1 MGLPA
6 RALVVIILLAT
17 SSTAAAQQSAAGE
30 KGYQFTADWTTPRTG
45 SWMKHLQ
52 GFVGKPDAHGLEV
65 GCFEGR
71 STIWFLENVLTHPTS
86 HMTCID
92 VFTEDI
98 EKRFDHNIEVSGLSS
113 KVTKLKGYSQD
124 VLRTLDYDSV
134 DFAYIDGCHLASC
147 VLTDAVLIWDP
158 LKTGGVMI
166 FDDYLWRK
174 QRPPIERPQLAID
187 AFLEIFSGRYRLRNS
202 AYQVIIEKTQ
212 ERSRKALVGSPIVH
226 TERWKRRKGGSGPR
240 AEDSAPPPP
249 STPDPDRRETP

>member
-6 RALVVIILLAT
+6 RALVIIIVLTA
-17 SSTAAAQQSAAGE
+17 SSTAAAQQKAAGE
-30 KGYQFTADWTTPRTG
+30 SGYKFTADFTKRWAG
-45 SWMKHLQ
+45 SWIKHLQ
-52 GFVGKPDAHGLEV
+52 GFAGQPDVHGLEI

-86 HMTCID
+86 HMTSID
-92 VFTEDI
+92 VFTEDM
-98 EKRFDHNIEVSGLSS
+98 EERFDHNIEVSGLSG

-124 VLRTLDYDSV
+124 VLRTLEYNSV

-147 VLTDAVLIWDP
+147 VLTDAVLTWDL

-174 QRPPIERPQLAID
+174 ERPPIERPELAID
-187 AFLEIFSGRYRLRNS
+187 AFLEIFSDRYRLKHS

-212 ERSRKALVGSPIVH
+212 GRSRKGLVGNPVVH
-226 TERWKRRKGGSGPR
+226 SERWRRRARELDTKIGKGESKSP
-240 AEDSAPPPP
+240 
-249 STPDPDRRETP
+249 